1 MQNNQT
7 QYTLYMY
14 AGMIEQREFSS
25 ISQRL
30 IEWLNLLMHVSEFF
44 EVHSY
49 IQGVANHQTTQAL

>member
-1 MQNNQT
+1 M
-7 QYTLYMY
+7 YIIMY

-25 ISQRL
+25 ISQKL

-49 IQGVANHQTTQAL
+49 IQGVANHQTNHTL